1 MCNHISEEFL
11 TNCGEH
17 VIDLAIRNVK
27 SGGLPFAAIIV
38 NQNGEIIGKGVNQ
51 VAKNLDCTAHAEI
64 QAIREA
70 SRNEKNVSLKGKT
83 LISSGEPCT
92 LCYMAIRMANIMN
105 VIIAADRYETEKQ
118 GFDYLWTYKYINST
132 LFHDLEVTTLDND
145 RKLLP
150 FRIANASNTELYLHV
165 MNRERDRE

>member
-11 TNCGEH
+11 TNCGEY

-27 SGGLPFAAIIV
+27 AGGLPFAAIIV

-51 VAKNLDCTAHAEI
+51 VAKHLDCTAHAEI

-70 SRNEKNVSLKGKT
+70 SRNEKNVSLKGMT
-83 LISSGEPCT
+83 LIASGEPCT

-105 VIIAADRYETEKQ
+105 VIIVAEDMR
-118 GFDYLWTYKYINST
+118 
-132 LFHDLEVTTLDND
+132 
-145 RKLLP
+145 RKNRGLIIYGPTSISIPP
-150 FRIANASNTELYLHV
+150 FFMISKLRRLIMTGNYSHSV
-165 MNRERDRE
+165 